1 MNEFKREGFGKPVV
15 RIAGAWLVLGVLSS
29 AQGLAA
35 AGKPIPYR
43 KCFQAAAAK
52 HGVAEELLLAI
63 AHTES
68 RFNADAQHTNT
79 NGTTDYGVMQVNSIH
94 LSWLLPKGINEYHL
108 IQEPCTNIEVGASIL
123 GDFLRKYGS
132 TWRAVGAYGAGDQ
145 PGKEAARLQYA
156 LKVRESLSRLLP
168 ASAQALPLSPAIAQ
182 HQVDISAV
190 ASSAATTQKVA
201 QRPQMQVLQ

>member
-1 MNEFKREGFGKPVV
+1 MSALPLFMTRASPRLKRV
-15 RIAGAWLVLGVLSS
+15 ALVLGLL
-29 AQGLAA
+29 AFGQGLAV

-68 RFNADAQHTNT
+68 RFNSDAQHTNS
-79 NGTTDYGVMQVNSIH
+79 NGTTDFGVMQVNSIH
-94 LSWLLPKGINEYHL
+94 LAWLLPKGINEYHL
-108 IQEPCTNIEVGASIL
+108 IQEPCKNIEIGASIL

-132 TWRAVGAYGAGDQ
+132 TWRAVGAYGAGDR
-145 PGKEAARLQYA
+145 PDREAARLQYA
-156 LKVRESLSRLLP
+156 LKVRDSLHRLLP
-168 ASAQALPLSPAIAQ
+168 AASQSLPLSPALALGRSDAGAGGPVAQ
-182 HQVDISAV
+182 AQP
-190 ASSAATTQKVA
+190 